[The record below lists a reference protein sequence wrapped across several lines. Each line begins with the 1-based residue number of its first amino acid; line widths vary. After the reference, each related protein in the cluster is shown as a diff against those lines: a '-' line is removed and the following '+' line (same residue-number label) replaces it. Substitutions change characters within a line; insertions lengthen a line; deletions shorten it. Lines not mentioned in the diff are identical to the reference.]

1 MVCQKRDDVV
11 IDFLKDPILPR
22 IDGEYLKATG
32 TSLGGDDGIGV
43 AMCFAILENS
53 ELQHGPLEVLI
64 TRDEE
69 VGLIGAANLEAGVLK
84 AKYMINVDS
93 EEQNAVCIG
102 CAGSFTLEM
111 TMPTTRAAAE
121 GMVLREIVLNN
132 FIGGHSGCDIHLG
145 RAHPLVTLGRL
156 LMSADECGSRIVSVE
171 CGTVRNAIPRK
182 CVAVMAVP
190 AEKAEAFETA
200 ILTEFGHFKHE
211 YALIEK
217 EPTCEVREV
226 KESKQ
231 LLPCDADTSR
241 RFLNF
246 INVYPF
252 GVQRYSPESHDIIET
267 SVNCGIVQ
275 MVENDD
281 FMFTSSVRSSS
292 MSQMDMMYNKIKSIC
307 EMCKVRMS
315 EKMGAYPG
323 WEPNLSSR
331 LTKSMISA
339 YEEVTGKTPRV
350 YAIHAGLECGLFL
363 EKYPDLDCTSVGPE
377 LNFPHSPDEQL
388 LISSVAPLYQTLC
401 TCLKKLYEWIVCE
414 THKAKGLGL
423 TGSHSRDPSLR
434 LVVVHTGKVIIH

>member
-1 MVCQKRDDVV
+1 MDMVCQKNDDVE

-43 AMCFAILENS
+43 ATIFAILENQ

-69 VGLIGAANLEAGVLK
+69 IGLIGAANLEPGILK

-111 TMPTTRAAAE
+111 TMPVTRAAAE
-121 GMVLREIVLNN
+121 GTVLREITLNN

-156 LMSADECGSRIVSVE
+156 LMSADDCQARIVSIE

-182 CVAVMAVP
+182 CVAVLAVP
-190 AEKAEAFETA
+190 AEMADTFEKEVM
-200 ILTEFGHFKHE
+200 TEFGHFQHE
-211 YALIEK
+211 YSLIEK
-217 EPTCEVREV
+217 TATCQIREASCAL
-226 KESKQ
+226 E
-231 LLPCDADTSR
+231 PCDADTTR
-241 RFLNF
+241 RFINF

-275 MVENDD
+275 TLENSS

-292 MSQMDMMYNKIKSIC
+292 MTQMDMMYNKIRLIC
-307 EMCKVRMS
+307 AMCNVSMS
-315 EKMGAYPG
+315 EKLGAYPG
-323 WEPNLSSR
+323 WEPNLSSP

-363 EKYPDLDCTSVGPE
+363 EKYPNLDCSSVGPE
-377 LNFPHSPDEQL
+377 LNFPHSPEERL
-388 LISSVAPLYQTLC
+388 LISSVAPLYKTLC
-401 TCLKKLYEWIVCE
+401 VCLKKLYESCVCQ
-414 THKAKGLGL
+414 TIQNVFA
-423 TGSHSRDPSLR
+423 
-434 LVVVHTGKVIIH
+434 